1 LAADIVRE
9 RLHTIHGLNGAAR
22 VDVIGA
28 SSLFATA
35 LRPTCKTGQG
45 ESEDVRLHVALRSA
59 SHEDAETMLW
69 EVESLLCCGPA
80 AGGGFRG
87 SIVPSIMTKSVL
99 IERDLV
105 RPTVEIF
112 VA

>member
-1 LAADIVRE
+1 
-9 RLHTIHGLNGAAR
+9 
-22 VDVIGA
+22 VDVIGV

-35 LRPTCKTGQG
+35 LRPPWETGNG
-45 ESEDVRLHVALRSA
+45 ESRDGETEDVRLHAAIRSQ
-59 SHEDAETMLW
+59 SREDAEIMLW

-99 IERDLV
+99 IDRDLV